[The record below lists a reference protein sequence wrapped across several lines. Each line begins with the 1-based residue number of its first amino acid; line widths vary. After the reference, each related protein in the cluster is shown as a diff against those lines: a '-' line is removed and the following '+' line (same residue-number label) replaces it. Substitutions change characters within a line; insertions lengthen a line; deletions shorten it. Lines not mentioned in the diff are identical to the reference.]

1 MHTYNCIFC
10 SFFVQLQELL
20 QCQVG
25 RIFLKGKKT
34 TACGVFFVFLSEKS
48 KKKIKKTQNNK
59 TTKPNHNRSS
69 QQGTRRRFSLPSTS
83 ASTSPAHL
91 HAGEELPSETL
102 PRCRLGANRGGGPG
116 THTPHPP
123 PYSQRVVVRLPALQ
137 LLEAEE
143 ALRHVG
149 AVFDGTV
156 HETGRRHLWADGWRE
171 GPLAPTAPRQAPLPW
186 APFPTPGSPAQ
197 ACRRSRRWRASCG
210 RWRRGWGRGRAAIPR
225 AAPPPP
231 PPLRPP

>member
-20 QCQVG
+20 QRQVG

-34 TACGVFFVFLSEKS
+34 TACRVFFVFLSEKS

-116 THTPHPP
+116 THTHTPP
-123 PYSQRVVVRLPALQ
+123 THSGSSSGSQPSSSLKQKKHCATSGPFSMGQCTKPA
-137 LLEAEE
+137 
-143 ALRHVG
+143 
-149 AVFDGTV
+149 
-156 HETGRRHLWADGWRE
+156 
-171 GPLAPTAPRQAPLPW
+171 
-186 APFPTPGSPAQ
+186 
-197 ACRRSRRWRASCG
+197 
-210 RWRRGWGRGRAAIPR
+210 AAICGQMDGAR
-225 AAPPPP
+225 A
-231 PPLRPP
+231 R